1 MAAPSVFAQI
11 LDYDNRANPYP
22 LYAELRKTP
31 VSRQEDGTYVV
42 STYREIEAL
51 LHDPRLSSDMSNLA
65 QPGLGVDDTPGF
77 VPSFLHLDPPEHD
90 RLRRLTMR
98 HFGPPHTPGRI
109 DGMVP
114 DLRGIVTRLLDGFQG
129 RTQVDIVDE
138 LAFQFP
144 VTVIC
149 QLLGVPREDVPR
161 FHAWVEAMIASL
173 DPKADPEQQQKAAQ
187 AIAAIGQYLTELIEA
202 HRQAPGND
210 LLSAMATDDGPDGR
224 MSQEHLL
231 STAVLLLIA
240 GHETTVNLITNGTL
254 TLLRHPDVLE
264 RLRHD
269 PELVIRTVEEVL
281 RYEPPVQFVPWRA
294 ALDDIEVAGTTI
306 PAGAQVMLV
315 LASGNRD
322 PDHVRDPDRF
332 DPDRFDPD
340 RFALARDDVQHLAFS
355 SGIHY
360 CFGAPLARLEAQIAL
375 GELARRLEHPRLVT
389 DPPPYRPNPV
399 LRGPL
404 HLLVEFDRV
413 INAQPTADA
422 TRPNEPQEQPSAHGA
437 GRQRRGAQT
446 RG

>member
-31 VSRQEDGTYVV
+31 VARQEDGSYVV

-51 LHDPRLSSDMSNLA
+51 LHDPRLSSDLRNLA
-65 QPGLGVDDTPGF
+65 QPGYGDDDTPGT
-77 VPSFLHLDPPEHD
+77 VPSILRLDPPDHD
-90 RLRRLTMR
+90 RLRRLAMR
-98 HFGPPHTPGRI
+98 HFGPPHTPGRV
-109 DGMVP
+109 DAMAP
-114 DLRGIVTRLLDGFQG
+114 DLLGIVTGLIDGFAG
-129 RTQVDIVDE
+129 RNQVDIVDE
-138 LAFQFP
+138 FAFPFP

-149 QLLGVPREDVPR
+149 ELLGVPREDVPR
-161 FHAWVEAMIASL
+161 FHAWVEAGLESL
-173 DPKADPEQQQKAAQ
+173 DPKATSPEQQQRSAQ
-187 AIAAIGQYLTELIEA
+187 AIAAIRQYLAELIEA
-202 HRQAPGND
+202 RRRAPGTD
-210 LLSAMATDDGPDGR
+210 LLSALATDDGPEGR
-224 MSQEHLL
+224 MTPEQLL

-240 GHETTVNLITNGTL
+240 GHETTVNLITNGML

-264 RLRHD
+264 RLRRD
-269 PELVIRTVEEVL
+269 PDLVIRTVEELL
-281 RYEPPVQFVPWRA
+281 RYEPPVHFVPWRA

-340 RFALARDDVQHLAFS
+340 RFGLARDNDQHLGFGG
-355 SGIHY
+355 GIHY

-375 GELARRLEHPRLVT
+375 GELARRLEHPRLVA

-404 HLLVEFDRV
+404 HLLVQFDHVTPR
-413 INAQPTADA
+413 QPTTDTA
-422 TRPNEPQEQPSAHGA
+422 RPHEPEEQPSL
-437 GRQRRGAQT
+437 QET
-446 RG
+446 